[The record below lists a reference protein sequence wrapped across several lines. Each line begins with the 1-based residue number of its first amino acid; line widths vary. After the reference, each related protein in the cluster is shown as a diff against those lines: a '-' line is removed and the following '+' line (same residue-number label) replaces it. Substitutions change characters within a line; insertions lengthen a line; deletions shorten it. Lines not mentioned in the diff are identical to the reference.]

1 MGSLR
6 VYFGWDHQ
14 AYLAIELSWLLASF
28 INRYARQGICP
39 FRCVSFCFKSWFWW
53 VTSWFVLPVIKLGIQ
68 IHLTT
73 SRSLLLH
80 FTIIRAFVYFLA
92 GSDSW
97 PSRVLSCHIES
108 TCHYIIITKSTSFA
122 SFAFLSDR
130 IPATKLNCIFN
141 VLGIVVGL
149 LFISERTRMNMPY
162 TMR

>member
-1 MGSLR
+1 MGSLW

-14 AYLAIELSWLLASF
+14 AYLTIELSWLLASF
-28 INRYARQGICP
+28 LNGYTRPGICP
-39 FRCVSFCFKSWFWW
+39 LRCMSFCFKSWFWW
-53 VTSWFVLPVIKLGIQ
+53 AMSRLVLPVIKLGIQ

-73 SRSLLLH
+73 SRSLLLY

-108 TCHYIIITKSTSFA
+108 TCHDIIIPKRASFTSFA
-122 SFAFLSDR
+122 LLSDR
-130 IPATKLNCIFN
+130 IPATKLNRIFN